1 MIELSSAV
9 SLLTA
14 LAYEARLDV
23 FRLLVKAGREGIRA
37 GEIGRRLSIAPT
49 ALSFHLNRLR
59 EAGLVSARRDGRR
72 IVYAADFDS
81 MRNLVGFLT
90 EHCCAESPAGCT
102 DACPPAGGA
111 ALVKGKKRAPR
122 NTRIGAPS

>member
-1 MIELSSAV
+1 MIESSSAV

-23 FRLLVKAGREGIRA
+23 YRLLVKVGREGLAA
-37 GEIGRRLSIAPT
+37 GDIGKRLSIAPT

-59 EAGLVSARRDGRR
+59 EAGLVSAHRDGRR

-90 EHCCAESPAGCT
+90 EHCCVESPAGCT
-102 DACPPAGGA
+102 NACPPADSA
-111 ALVKGKKRAPR
+111 RLAERKKRA
-122 NTRIGAPS
+122 S